1 MNYPDKMQWFF
12 SLLAFFLWRW
22 HDIRN
27 TYFLGVGSKFAKNF
41 NTSSSFIS
49 FIHLFVH
56 PSIHLLFNYMVR
68 TWVPSFISFILLI
81 IGPRF
86 KHVFHLSFHSFI
98 HLFIHPFIYYLTT
111 VRTWVPSFISFILL
125 IIGPRFKHVFHLSFH
140 SFIYSFHPSIHLLFN
155 HGLNMGAI
163 FHFIHFVDYW
173 AKVQTCV
180 PSFISFIC
188 LFFSSIHSFII

>member
-1 MNYPDKMQWFF
+1 
-12 SLLAFFLWRW
+12 LLKISTHLHLSF
-22 HDIRN
+22 H
-27 TYFLGVGSKFAKNF
+27 
-41 NTSSSFIS
+41 FIS

-86 KHVFHLSFHSFI
+86 KHVFHLSFHSF
-98 HLFIHPFIYYLTT
+98 
-111 VRTWVPSFISFILL
+111 V
-125 IIGPRFKHVFHLSFH
+125 
-140 SFIYSFHPSIHLLFN
+140 YSFHPSIHLLFN

-173 AKVQTCV
+173 AKVQTRV
-180 PSFISFIC
+180 SSFISFI
-188 LFFSSIHSFII
+188 LFIGQGSFIRSFIHSPWLPMWNLGVYVVVNAP